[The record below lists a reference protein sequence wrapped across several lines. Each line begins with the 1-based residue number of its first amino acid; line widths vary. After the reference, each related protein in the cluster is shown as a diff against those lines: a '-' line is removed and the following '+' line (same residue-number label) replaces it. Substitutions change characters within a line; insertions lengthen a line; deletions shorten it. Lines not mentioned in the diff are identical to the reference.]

1 MIMDFTDL
9 EREELTQMTSTSRWN
24 LVKRVPWAWFPNLR
38 MAKIEI
44 FKVGSEISNE
54 KFQREVNFVASVF
67 AKQTQGGYM
76 VN

>member
-1 MIMDFTDL
+1 M
-9 EREELTQMTSTSRWN
+9 
-24 LVKRVPWAWFPNLR
+24 KRVPWAWFPNLR
-38 MAKIEI
+38 TAKIEI